1 MSRWQLPPQL
11 IEIRTIKKV
20 NLKGGT
26 VIDGFPSGGLTNSIA
41 SACFMRSVKNELVA
55 VLDSPAFPPL
65 AVIYDGIPN
74 FPARIY
80 VNEDI
85 KLAMF
90 LSELNL
96 DQSMYYSISRTILQW
111 AKENECELI
120 ISAGTILG
128 KESTGP
134 IPGEESTGPIKEPD
148 IQSIYTVASTE
159 RAREKLK
166 NVGPVSH
173 FSSGAVTGIPA
184 LLLNQGAWMNFDVIV
199 LLSKLSKGVSEFRAA
214 AVVSEAIMRLVPGL
228 SCDINFLLNQ
238 AKMIEEELKK
248 VRINQTNSSINLYG

>member
-1 MSRWQLPPQL
+1 LSRWQLSPQQ
-11 IEIRTIKKV
+11 IEVRNIKKV

-41 SACFMRSVKNELVA
+41 STCFMRSVKNELIA
-55 VLDSPAFPPL
+55 VLDSPVFPPL
-65 AVIYDGIPN
+65 SVIYDGFPN

-80 VNEDI
+80 ANEDI

-128 KESTGP
+128 
-134 IPGEESTGPIKEPD
+134 EESTGSLKEPD
-148 IQSIYTVASTE
+148 LQNIYTVASTE

-166 NVGPVSH
+166 NVELVSQ
-173 FSSGAVTGIPA
+173 FSSGSVTGIPA

-199 LLSKLSKGVSEFRAA
+199 LISKLSKDVSEFRAA
-214 AVVSEAIMRLVPGL
+214 ALVSEAIMRLIPGL
-228 SCDINFLLNQ
+228 SCDINLLLNQ
-238 AKMIEEELKK
+238 AKIIEQELRKM
-248 VRINQTNSSINLYG
+248 RIDQTNSSTNLYR

>member
-1 MSRWQLPPQL
+1 LSRWQLPPQL

-41 SACFMRSVKNELVA
+41 STCFMRSVKNELVA

-65 AVIYDGIPN
+65 AIIYDGIPN

-85 KLAMF
+85 KLAIF
-90 LSELNL
+90 VSELNL

-111 AKENECELI
+111 AKENECELV

-128 KESTGP
+128 GESIG
-134 IPGEESTGPIKEPD
+134 SIKEPD
-148 IQSIYTVASTE
+148 LQSIYTVASTE

-166 NVGPVSH
+166 NVGPVSQ

-199 LLSKLSKGVSEFRAA
+199 LLSKLSKAVSEFRAA
-214 AVVSEAIMRLVPGL
+214 AVVSEAIMRLIPGL

-238 AKMIEEELKK
+238 AKMIEEGLKK
-248 VRINQTNSSINLYG
+248 VRIDQTNSSINLYG

>member
-1 MSRWQLPPQL
+1 LSRWQLPPQQ
-11 IEIRTIKKV
+11 IEVRTIKKV

-41 SACFMRSVKNELVA
+41 STCFMRSVKNEFVA

-80 VNEDI
+80 ANEDI

-111 AKENECELI
+111 AKENECKLI

-128 KESTGP
+128 
-134 IPGEESTGPIKEPD
+134 EESTGSLKEPD
-148 IQSIYTVASTE
+148 LQNIYTVASTE

-166 NVGPVSH
+166 NVDLVSQ
-173 FSSGAVTGIPA
+173 FSSGSVTGIPA

-199 LLSKLSKGVSEFRAA
+199 LISKLSKDVSEFRAA
-214 AVVSEAIMRLVPGL
+214 AVVSEAIMRLIPGL

-238 AKMIEEELKK
+238 AKIIEQELRKM
-248 VRINQTNSSINLYG
+248 RIDQTNSSTNLYR

>member
-1 MSRWQLPPQL
+1 MSRWQLPPQQ
-11 IEIRTIKKV
+11 IEVRTIKKV

-26 VIDGFPSGGLTNSIA
+26 VIDGFPSGGLTNSIT
-41 SACFMRSVKNELVA
+41 STCFMRSVKNELVA

-80 VNEDI
+80 ANEDI

-128 KESTGP
+128 
-134 IPGEESTGPIKEPD
+134 EESTGSLKEPD
-148 IQSIYTVASTE
+148 LQNIYTVASTE

-166 NVGPVSH
+166 NVELVSQ
-173 FSSGAVTGIPA
+173 FSSGSVTGIPA
-184 LLLNQGAWMNFDVIV
+184 LLLNQGARMNFDVIV
-199 LLSKLSKGVSEFRAA
+199 LIPKLSKDVSEFRAA
-214 AVVSEAIMRLVPGL
+214 AVISEAIMRLIPGL

-238 AKMIEEELKK
+238 AKIIEQELRKM
-248 VRINQTNSSINLYG
+248 RIDQTNSSTNLYR

>member
-1 MSRWQLPPQL
+1 
-11 IEIRTIKKV
+11 
-20 NLKGGT
+20 
-26 VIDGFPSGGLTNSIA
+26 
-41 SACFMRSVKNELVA
+41 MRSVKNELVA

-80 VNEDI
+80 ANEDI

-120 ISAGTILG
+120 ISAGTIL
-128 KESTGP
+128 S
-134 IPGEESTGPIKEPD
+134 EESTGSLKEPD
-148 IQSIYTVASTE
+148 LQNIYTVASTE

-166 NVGPVSH
+166 NVDLVSQ
-173 FSSGAVTGIPA
+173 FSSGSVTGIPA

-199 LLSKLSKGVSEFRAA
+199 LISKLSKDVSEFRAA
-214 AVVSEAIMRLVPGL
+214 AVVSEAIMRLIPGL

-238 AKMIEEELKK
+238 AKIIEQELRKM
-248 VRINQTNSSINLYG
+248 RIDQTNSSTNLYR

>member
-128 KESTGP
+128 
-134 IPGEESTGPIKEPD
+134 EESTGPIKEPD
-148 IQSIYTVASTE
+148 LQSIYTVASTE

>member
-1 MSRWQLPPQL
+1 MSHWQLPSQL

-41 SACFMRSVKNELVA
+41 STCFMRSIKNELVA

-85 KLAMF
+85 KLAIF

-96 DQSMYYSISRTILQW
+96 DQSMYYSISRAILQW
-111 AKENECELI
+111 AKENECELV

-128 KESTGP
+128 GESIG
-134 IPGEESTGPIKEPD
+134 SIKEPD
-148 IQSIYTVASTE
+148 LQSIYTVASTE

-166 NVGPVSH
+166 NVGPVSQ

-184 LLLNQGAWMNFDVIV
+184 LLLNQGVWMNFDVIV
-199 LLSKLSKGVSEFRAA
+199 LLSKLSKDVSEFRAA
-214 AVVSEAIMRLVPGL
+214 AVVSEAIMRLIPGL

-238 AKMIEEELKK
+238 AKMIEEGLKK
-248 VRINQTNSSINLYG
+248 VRIDQTNSSINLYG